1 MAAAAAVLIAGSL
14 GACQKKETATETT
27 TTTAN
32 DTVITSTAPTEATT
46 PAVANA
52 AVTVPEMKP
61 TGDLNPAVNPG
72 DPSKKSPGVAPTMAP
87 TGNERLPYKEGATGK

>member
-61 TGDLNPAVNPG
+61 TGDLNPAVKPS
-72 DPSKKSPGVAPTMAP
+72 DPSKKSAGVAPTMAP
-87 TGNERLPYKEGATGK
+87 TGNERLPYKEGPTGK